1 METFSCGILPG
12 FIFVISSEGSNLQV
26 LALRL
31 LLWGWAWVGKFLWNI
46 GQTFCQYHFPK
57 LDTSVLLV
65 EISLCGALRQL
76 QLKEEWQNRKQSS
89 LHNITFLV
97 LRQEKI
103 SLLVFSPKYQQML
116 RRQYCLNGNLKKA
129 GRPSPMVLI
138 FYRSEA
144 STRRLKVQRQELHLR
159 CLPQYWDKFPF
170 LGKPPQLNR
179 SLESNLN
186 LARPGF
192 NFEEGPQQRNSREES
207 VPLNQSTLSPHR
219 PGQRSHV

>member
-12 FIFVISSEGSNLQV
+12 FIFVISSEASNLQV

-103 SLLVFSPKYQQML
+103 SLLVFSPKYQQIL
-116 RRQYCLNGNLKKA
+116 RRQYCLNGNLQAGPPLPYGSDFVSVWSKHTAAEGAKA
-129 GRPSPMVLI
+129 RT
-138 FYRSEA
+138 A
-144 STRRLKVQRQELHLR
+144 SALFASILR
-159 CLPQYWDKFPF
+159 KIPFPW
-170 LGKPPQLNR
+170 
-179 SLESNLN
+179 
-186 LARPGF
+186 
-192 NFEEGPQQRNSREES
+192 
-207 VPLNQSTLSPHR
+207 
-219 PGQRSHV
+219 

>member
-1 METFSCGILPG
+1 M
-12 FIFVISSEGSNLQV
+12 ISSEASNLQV

-103 SLLVFSPKYQQML
+103 SLLVFSPKYQQIL
-116 RRQYCLNGNLKKA
+116 RRQYCLNGNLKKV
-129 GRPSPMVLI
+129 GRPSLPLWFWFCIGLKQAHGGWRCKGKNCICVVCLNIEKNSLSLVNHHNLTALLNPISIWQGQGSTLRKVLSKEI
-138 FYRSEA
+138 QERS
-144 STRRLKVQRQELHLR
+144 R
-159 CLPQYWDKFPF
+159 CLWTNQPFPLTD
-170 LGKPPQLNR
+170 LGKGHTFRKRNI
-179 SLESNLN
+179 
-186 LARPGF
+186 
-192 NFEEGPQQRNSREES
+192 EEEN
-207 VPLNQSTLSPHR
+207 
-219 PGQRSHV
+219 

>member
-1 METFSCGILPG
+1 MSGSGNLLLRH
-12 FIFVISSEGSNLQV
+12 SSRIHLRDQFRGVKSSSPCTEVAS
-26 LALRL
+26 LRL
-31 LLWGWAWVGKFLWNI
+31 DLGWKIPVKYWSNFLSVS
-46 GQTFCQYHFPK
+46 FPK

-144 STRRLKVQRQELHLR
+144 STRRLKVQRQELHLH
-159 CLPQYWDKFPF
+159 QY
-170 LGKPPQLNR
+170 
-179 SLESNLN
+179 
-186 LARPGF
+186 
-192 NFEEGPQQRNSREES
+192 
-207 VPLNQSTLSPHR
+207 
-219 PGQRSHV
+219 